1 MHRQQLI
8 LVPMEDNDPCG
19 KESTETLHGL
29 SIQATSKAAESGGR
43 DREFVYW
50 VNEDDLPDDNGDAQS
65 RGAPRQLQRT
75 GCV

>member
-1 MHRQQLI
+1 MDSRFKLLQRLRSQ
-8 LVPMEDNDPCG
+8 
-19 KESTETLHGL
+19 
-29 SIQATSKAAESGGR
+29 GGR